1 VTKLK
6 SRRST
11 AIAAALAAFL
21 TVVGGVAAFASGEG
35 GGGGGGDRPL
45 VITAEVQ
52 RRTLIDDVTLKGT
65 VGRVEQRQID
75 ASTPGRVSAVHVDD
89 GATVEAG
96 QPILAIDG
104 RDAVAAP
111 GDFPFYRDL
120 DVGSEGNDVR
130 QLEQI
135 LAAGGYSPGAVDT
148 SFTEETR
155 AALAGWQVDH
165 GYPSTAPESD
175 ETFTIALQPSG
186 GYAVGNTGTSGVVIG
201 QKSAPAPETAT
212 TVHAASV
219 AKAAINA
226 KVMGL
231 SLQALDAEVAEG
243 APASFRI
250 TSTLTTH
257 LLVNVAIEVTGTAD
271 GEDIVVP
278 TGRIALPQDQR
289 SVDFQITTRQDSL
302 VEPDET
308 ITVSISP
315 DSSYR
320 ATDAEATTT
329 IVSDDLPEIE
339 LIGGTAVREG
349 GRVVLDLVADQA
361 PVRDTPITLA
371 FGGDA
376 IGGDDYTRIDP
387 VVLLPA
393 GHRSV
398 EVSITTLADETLE
411 NDERILVSVASGAGS
426 YAIGRAGS
434 AVITIDRATG
444 AAALPT
450 LTLRSTST
458 HVSEGQPIP
467 MTLSLSRAITDDLVV
482 PIVYSGDAGLGT
494 DYTPVPGRVIVPA
507 GATTLPLQVP
517 TVDDDVVEAD
527 RTLTL
532 TVADA
537 ATYLL
542 GEATSGTVT
551 IESDDVPELTIVEGA
566 DRVGEGAQR
575 TFTFVADQAPIEDLS
590 VLYQVLGSATPG
602 EDFSALTGVVIL
614 PAGQTSVAVPLHA
627 LRDDVSFRPTDI
639 IVGDW
644 PIRIGQVLVD
654 EGESVL
660 AGAPLLSLVDTGLTV
675 TLRSNAT
682 DRTKLEPGQAVTVKL
697 TGGSVEADG
706 TISELDDT
714 ATIDKE
720 TGEQYYEGKIDV
732 AELDAADGSGVT
744 IQVVLDQKS
753 DAITVPIA
761 SVLQDGEGHDVVR
774 VIDLEGDGSVTEKKV
789 TTGISEGSYIEI
801 SEGLDGGEI
810 VVVQVDKPA
819 S

>member
-1 VTKLK
+1 LTGLK

-35 GGGGGGDRPL
+35 GGGGGGGDRPL
-45 VITAEVQ
+45 IITAEVQ

-75 ASTPGRVSAVHVDD
+75 ATAAGRISAVHVDD

-120 DVGSEGNDVR
+120 DVGSEGNDVH

-135 LAAGGYSPGAVDT
+135 LADAGYAPGAVDT

-155 AALAGWQVDH
+155 AALAGWQADH
-165 GYPSTAPESD
+165 GYPSTVPESD
-175 ETFTIALQPSG
+175 ETFTIALSPGG
-186 GYAVGNTGTSGVVIG
+186 GYAVGDTSTSGVVIG
-201 QKSAPAPETAT
+201 QKSAPAAKATAP
-212 TVHAASV
+212 A
-219 AKAAINA
+219 AKAATKA
-226 KVMGL
+226 GP
-231 SLQALDAEVAEG
+231 SLTIQALDATAAEG
-243 APASFRI
+243 GTARFRI
-250 TSTLTTH
+250 TASTRNH
-257 LLVNVAIEVTGTAD
+257 DELVLSLDIGGTAD
-271 GEDIVVP
+271 GADYIDP
-278 TGRIALPQDQR
+278 GRVIFDASTY
-289 SVDFQITTRQDSL
+289 SVDVAIPLRQDTL
-302 VEPDET
+302 VELDEKL
-308 ITVSISP
+308 IVSIDP
-315 DSSYR
+315 RDGWDTTGP
-320 ATDAEATTT
+320 AAVTT
-329 IVSDDLPEIE
+329 IVSDDVPE
-339 LIGGTAVREG
+339 LQLAG
-349 GRVVLDLVADQA
+349 GRAVGEGSAAVLRLVADQGPA
-361 PVRDTPITLA
+361 RDTPVTLS

-376 IGGDDYTRIDP
+376 VPGDDYVSLSP
-387 VVLLPA
+387 VVVLPA
-393 GHRSV
+393 GATSV
-398 EVSITTLADETLE
+398 DIPVETLVDETLE
-411 NDERILVSVASGAGS
+411 GTERVVVSIGAGTGA
-426 YAIGRAGS
+426 YGIGRAGS
-434 AVITIDRATG
+434 AVVEIGSAAGATT
-444 AAALPT
+444 LPT
-450 LTLRSTST
+450 ITLRPTAT

-507 GATTLPLQVP
+507 GSTSLPLQVP

-532 TVADA
+532 TIADA
-537 ATYLL
+537 VTYLI
-542 GEATSGTVT
+542 GDASSGTVT

-566 DRVGEGAQR
+566 DRVGEGAER
-575 TFTFVADQAPIEDLS
+575 TFTFVADQAPIDDLS
-590 VLYQVLGSATPG
+590 VTYQVLGSATPG
-602 EDFSALTGVVIL
+602 QDFSALTGVVVL
-614 PAGQTSVAVPLHA
+614 PAGQTSVSVPLHA

-639 IVGDW
+639 IVGAW

-654 EGESVL
+654 EGESVQ

-675 TLRSNAT
+675 TLRANAT
-682 DRTKLEPGQAVTVKL
+682 DRTKLEPGQKVTVKL
-697 TGGSVEADG
+697 TGGNVEADG

-714 ATIDKE
+714 ATIDQE
-720 TGEQYYEGKIDV
+720 SGEQYYEGKIEV

-761 SVLQDGEGHDVVR
+761 AVLQDGDGNDVVR